1 MQKVLFIPCFWEST
15 AFLLCSNFN
24 LCWKWSY
31 KVTDVT
37 LPCMYL
43 FLVTYSCRKRIFSD
57 FLRKSYP
64 FLTLDFFASC
74 IWIVFSHF
82 TLLSLVIFGLSCKS
96 ILYTWRSRSYYL
108 YGLSKSCL
116 FIQRPDMKIPIDFKQ
131 KEKKEK
137 KKVELVKLIKTIKI
151 RLLLKRTWESR
162 QAKFVSA
169 KYSTVLKIGNEV
181 VTTGF
186 WRELRQTNLTQEHKT
201 KNKTKL
207 LKNHRNSFN
216 ENIHNHFS

>member
-1 MQKVLFIPCFWEST
+1 MQKVLFIPSFWEST
-15 AFLLCSNFN
+15 AFLLCSDFN

-31 KVTDVT
+31 KVNDVT

-57 FLRKSYP
+57 FLRRSYP

-96 ILYTWRSRSYYL
+96 ILCAWRSRSYYL

-116 FIQRPDMKIPIDFKQ
+116 FIQSDLTWRYLLISN
-131 KEKKEK
+131 K
-137 KKVELVKLIKTIKI
+137 KKK
-151 RLLLKRTWESR
+151 KRTR
-162 QAKFVSA
+162 
-169 KYSTVLKIGNEV
+169 
-181 VTTGF
+181 
-186 WRELRQTNLTQEHKT
+186 
-201 KNKTKL
+201 KL
-207 LKNHRNSFN
+207 N
-216 ENIHNHFS
+216 